1 MLSDHHETRTRTVT
15 DSEGHTR
22 TETYTVRVN
31 TSSASTGGSLASV
44 DVSPTFVPFR
54 GRKNVVIRS
63 EENITL
69 DPSFVSAYNS
79 RRARFYSANKRDT
92 HQDTSSKISLPGL
105 VKLQHYQW
113 VAGALPCWLSGAVR
127 NLASLLG
134 PVCGPCWL
142 CCAKKQLGM
151 RASHSFAH
159 FPTCARSSLTAS
171 VLLGPEA
178 HTFDKRCTGFS

>member
-1 MLSDHHETRTRTVT
+1 MPSDHYETRTRTVT

-22 TETYTVRVN
+22 TETYQERVN
-31 TSSASTGGSLASV
+31 TSSASTSGSLASV

-63 EENITL
+63 KENITL

-105 VKLQHYQW
+105 VKLQHFQW

-151 RASHSFAH
+151 RARTLLRISHVHAL
-159 FPTCARSSLTAS
+159 FPHS